1 LKIRRKASLMDRAHR
16 FSSTTVSLVSGTVL
30 AVALFF
36 TTVPRLRAESYDHCQ
51 RRIAHAEHEVHLA
64 VERHG
69 RNSRKADHERLELHE
84 ARERCWRERH
94 QWWDEREHRWHA
106 ERDWDD
112 HDRD

>member
-1 LKIRRKASLMDRAHR
+1 MDRAHE
-16 FSSTTVSLVSGTVL
+16 FSSVTVLLLSGTVL
-30 AVALFF
+30 AVALLF
-36 TTVPRLRAESYDHCQ
+36 TAAPRLHAESYDRCQ